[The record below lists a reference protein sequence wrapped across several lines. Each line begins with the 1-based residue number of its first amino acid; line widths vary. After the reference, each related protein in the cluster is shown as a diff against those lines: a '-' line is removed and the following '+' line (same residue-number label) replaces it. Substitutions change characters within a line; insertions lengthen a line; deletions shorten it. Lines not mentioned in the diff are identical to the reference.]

1 MDHLQDRWLSIKEIC
16 AYLGVSD
23 DTVYRWIKSHDMP
36 THKMGRLWKFKINE
50 IDEWVKTGGA
60 TLKSIK
66 SRAKKI

>member
-23 DTVYRWIKSHDMP
+23 DTVYRWIKFHDMP

-50 IDEWVKTGGA
+50 IDKWVKAGGA